1 MSAKPARPAYSAPGS
16 ALAPARLSNRNCPPP
31 MKPSH
36 ALLAAALAA
45 TALTAFGADAAANWS
60 EHCAKCHGDDGKGL
74 TKMGKKL
81 SIADLTDAKI
91 QEKFT
96 DAQAVT
102 AMKEG
107 IKDKAG
113 VLAMKPIEGL
123 SEAEMSALVPLVRA
137 LKK

>member
-1 MSAKPARPAYSAPGS
+1 MNLPRT
-16 ALAPARLSNRNCPPP
+16 
-31 MKPSH
+31 
-36 ALLAAALAA
+36 LLA
-45 TALTAFGADAAANWS
+45 TALAGLTLAAFGADAAANWS
-60 EHCAKCHGDDGKGL
+60 EHCAKCHGEDGKAQ

-81 SIADLTDAKI
+81 SVADLTDAKV
-91 QEKFT
+91 QAKFT
-96 DAQAVT
+96 DADAIK

-123 SEAEMSALVPLVRA
+123 SDADMSALVPYVRG